1 MPGEM
6 IDTGTQTR
14 RAAHG
19 DEAFVV
25 VVGGGNATGD
35 ADRSPALGRS
45 DGPRLLAAAHTA
57 AAARRSRRLAE
68 LELAADEAERDAEV
82 ARRRVEDARSVADR
96 RAGERQEADAA
107 AARLDAE
114 RGEHEELLGR
124 LRTHA
129 DALVAAV
136 AGAERVLRQ
145 RLDAEQA
152 IAELL
157 ERVSAGTEGLLDLQ
171 QRMQEAQDVLV
182 RADAQRAGEM
192 ASALDA
198 LAECREALDA
208 SGDRRLSGAGRRPL
222 GLAGLLRLECAVAA
236 PDSGAAELS
245 RLEADA
251 AEAAG
256 TARSAHDT
264 LAAARDEMP
273 AGVNA
278 GEVLLAAV
286 RAAASSPDPVIVE
299 DLLADMDGETT
310 ETVLAGLVDAAG
322 AAGLRYVTTDIRVL
336 VWAMALDPQVG
347 GVAGTTVTT
356 TQR

>member
-6 IDTGTQTR
+6 IDTGTQTS

-25 VVGGGNATGD
+25 VVGAGNATGD
-35 ADRSPALGRS
+35 ADRRPALGRS
-45 DGPRLLAAAHTA
+45 DGPGLLAAAHAA

-68 LELAADEAERDAEV
+68 LELAAAEAERDAGE
-82 ARRRVEDARSVADR
+82 ARRRAEEARCAAER
-96 RAGERQEADAA
+96 QAGERQEAEAA

-114 RGEHEELLGR
+114 RGEHGELLGR

-157 ERVSAGTEGLLDLQ
+157 ERVSAGTKGLLDLQ

-182 RADAQRAGEM
+182 RADAQRTGEM
-192 ASALDA
+192 AAALDA
-198 LAECREALDA
+198 LAECREALDGG
-208 SGDRRLSGAGRRPL
+208 SDRRLGGAARRPL

-236 PDSGAAELS
+236 PDAGAAEVDHLDM
-245 RLEADA
+245 DA

-256 TARSAHDT
+256 TARGAQQALD
-264 LAAARDEMP
+264 AAREEVP

-286 RAAASSPDPVIVE
+286 RAAASGPGPVIVE
-299 DLLADMDGETT
+299 DLLAEMDSETT

-356 TQR
+356 PQG